1 MAASADIKFKGSLL
15 TALRCLNLGT
25 LTLRKEQ
32 ENAVKNVVV
41 RKKDVLV
48 VLPTGFGKSLIF
60 QMLPFVFDSWLY
72 TNGSFILVVS
82 PLNALMRDQIIKL
95 DNLNVKTLIIR
106 CGDSV
111 SDADIQG
118 N

>member
-1 MAASADIKFKGSLL
+1 MVALSQRYGHPRVLGIPIPKTLVIWASPSYITSFSSPEP
-15 TALRCLNLGT
+15 LG
-25 LTLRKEQ
+25 
-32 ENAVKNVVV
+32 
-41 RKKDVLV
+41 
-48 VLPTGFGKSLIF
+48 
-60 QMLPFVFDSWLY
+60 PFVFDSWLY